1 MDNLKMEKVLNIL
14 VFCKCFFHIDD
25 QIASIHIENVL
36 LQKREKRETPQRDYG
51 IMQHFAQ
58 ERY

>member
-1 MDNLKMEKVLNIL
+1 MEKVLNIL

-25 QIASIHIENVL
+25 QIASIHIENML
-36 LQKREKRETPQRDYG
+36 LQKREKKETRQRDYG